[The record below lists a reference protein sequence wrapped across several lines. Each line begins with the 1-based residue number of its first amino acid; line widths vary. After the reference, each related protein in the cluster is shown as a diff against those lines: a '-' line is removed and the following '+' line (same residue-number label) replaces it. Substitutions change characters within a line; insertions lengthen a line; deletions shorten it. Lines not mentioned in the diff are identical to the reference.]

1 MWKNGSTYFASF
13 DQNCGFCS
21 PGSGAWIHSSLHP
34 LGPYTLQRNINRH
47 LLPGCLPSDRP
58 AAVNGKC
65 GRGGY
70 NYRNGEAIT
79 ATADLGK
86 RKIQVW
92 PPQRREQW
100 QARSAGKIW
109 MEITEVRFE
118 SSHFILFGV

>member
-86 RKIQVW
+86 EENPGLATTTSRAMASKECW
-92 PPQRREQW
+92 KNLDGNYRG
-100 QARSAGKIW
+100 A
-109 MEITEVRFE
+109 
-118 SSHFILFGV
+118 L